1 MLSGWFHFM
10 LPKPSRW
17 ERATDAA
24 ALARKPRF
32 DFAAMHQ
39 RISANLT
46 DPLDLSEIKAECKK
60 SIAASQATG
69 DV

>member
-32 DFAAMHQ
+32 DFATMYKG
-39 RISANLT
+39 ISAKLT
-46 DPLDLSEIKAECKK
+46 DPLDLSEIKMECEKG
-60 SIAASQATG
+60 IAAVHAAG
-69 DV
+69 DI